1 MRRSPSFC
9 ADDPEGPWQA
19 DEQLRLSILTVVLF
33 GAQVQSSPESVP
45 GSSHV
50 SRVKFESNPTRC
62 PRDRAAGTQAVAWQ
76 GLQKITLTRRGA
88 LMIER
93 MRNRVA
99 YSIEVALL
107 CLGLLA
113 VWSLTL
119 VVMARAGR

>member
-1 MRRSPSFC
+1 
-9 ADDPEGPWQA
+9 
-19 DEQLRLSILTVVLF
+19 
-33 GAQVQSSPESVP
+33 
-45 GSSHV
+45 
-50 SRVKFESNPTRC
+50 
-62 PRDRAAGTQAVAWQ
+62 
-76 GLQKITLTRRGA
+76 
-88 LMIER
+88 MIER